1 MRFLSLFS
9 VSSFARMSSE
19 LSGVRSSWLMFARN
33 SLLYFELS
41 ASCSAFSSSATRAA
55 STSRFFCSTF
65 AFCSASSDAF
75 SSSSSL
81 TCCSSSCCSLS
92 SSSDWRSV
100 LRLRL
105 ELGVRALE
113 LFLLLLQLL
122 RLALQLLRQLLRL
135 LEQLL
140 GAHVRLNHVQHDADR
155 FGELVEEGLVDLAE
169 RQEARELDHRLHF
182 ALEQDGQD
190 DDVARRRFAEARR
203 DLDVVVGNVLQQN
216 RLLLE
221 RRLADESFARARS
234 DSPTCLRARYA

>member
-1 MRFLSLFS
+1 
-9 VSSFARMSSE
+9 MSSE
-19 LSGVRSSWLMFARN
+19 LSGVRSSCDMFARN

-41 ASCSAFSSSATRAA
+41 ASCSAFSSSATRADSDLA
-55 STSRFFCSTF
+55 VLLLDLRV
-65 AFCSASSDAF
+65 FCSASRLAF

-100 LRLRL
+100 RACASSSDVRPL
-105 ELGVRALE
+105 ELV
-113 LFLLLLQLL
+113 LLLLQLL

-155 FGELVEEGLVDLAE
+155 LGELVEERLVDLAE

-182 ALEQDGQD
+182 ALEQH
-190 DDVARRRFAEARR
+190 
-203 DLDVVVGNVLQQN
+203 
-216 RLLLE
+216 
-221 RRLADESFARARS
+221 RAGR
-234 DSPTCLRARYA
+234 